1 LGGILLENN
10 LNSAKVLQTK
20 QIIVTKFLEL
30 LEHKQ
35 FKKITVIDICKA
47 AKISRSTFYL
57 HFEDK
62 YELLK
67 YCLQQNIEQWKIVS
81 KEKTIEEMILYYLN
95 SILEKRNFYYNTF
108 IAESNTEL
116 TDIFQQF
123 LSQFF
128 LERITEKQQR
138 EQCFTGPLSIISA
151 FYAGGVICSTIQ
163 WMQNGFNIPKEE
175 IANCQRQLLSNLIE

>member
-10 LNSAKVLQTK
+10 LDSAKVLRTK
-20 QIIVTKFLEL
+20 QTISTKFLEL
-30 LEHKQ
+30 LEHKR
-35 FKKITVIDICKA
+35 FKKITVNDICKT

-67 YCLQQNIEQWKIVS
+67 YCLQQNIEQWKIVA
-81 KEKTIEEMILYYLN
+81 KEKTVEEMILYYLD
-95 SILEKRNFYYNTF
+95 SILEKRKFYYNTL

-116 TDIFQQF
+116 TDIFQHA

-151 FYAGGVICSTIQ
+151 FYAGGVVCSTIQ
-163 WMQNGFNIPKEE
+163 WIQNDFNISKEE